1 MTTLFSTMT
10 TVERKRAVHE
20 ITRLVFGN
28 LAVPKTADGEEMA
41 ARVINRILNTGDSL
55 WHAVATLTGKRCH
68 CFECAPAESF
78 CR

>member
-1 MTTLFSTMT
+1 MKSLFAAMND
-10 TVERKRAVHE
+10 VERKRAVHE

-28 LAVPKTADGEEMA
+28 LAVPATPEGQEMA
-41 ARVINRILNTGDSL
+41 ARVINRILDTGDSV

-68 CFECAPAESF
+68 CFECAPTESF